1 MDVYVDSDF
10 LGLCGKEKR
19 TDPDNARSRA
29 GYVVMLN
36 GCPVVWKSKLID
48 SMCLS
53 TMMAEHCALSM
64 SLREV
69 LPLRDLVEC
78 MSIWSG
84 LGSSVTTNFKVLCW
98 EDNEGA
104 WTLANL
110 DPSRTTYTSL

>member
-1 MDVYVDSDF
+1 
-10 LGLCGKEKR
+10 
-19 TDPDNARSRA
+19 
-29 GYVVMLN
+29 
-36 GCPVVWKSKLID
+36 
-48 SMCLS
+48 
-53 TMMAEHCALSM
+53 MMAEHCALSM